1 MSRIDRYK
9 ELQQQAE
16 EINKEIA
23 GHQGARKEVLRQLQ
37 ELGVDEKDLDAEI
50 SRLQQE
56 VTKLETEMDTELD
69 KLAAAI
75 TTAKA
80 ILNE

>member
-1 MSRIDRYK
+1 MSRIDKYN
-9 ELQQQAE
+9 ELKQQAE

-56 VTKLETEMDTELD
+56 VTKLEAEMDVELE
-69 KLAAAI
+69 KLATAI
-75 TTAKA
+75 TKAKS
-80 ILNE
+80 ILDE